1 MTCDKRCTAEQ
12 INKFFE
18 ALEALLFEVTQSRP
32 SADLPCCPPEVVTA
46 LMTTLTKLASR
57 SQDLIPRVSL
67 FLSKMRTLAQSPA
80 TSSVHSEE
88 DAESIRMRA
97 TELLTLL
104 KMPSVAQFVFTPTAG
119 MCQPRYHRDTN
130 VSLPLALRT
139 VSRLVEKE
147 AGLLPC

>member
-1 MTCDKRCTAEQ
+1 
-12 INKFFE
+12 
-18 ALEALLFEVTQSRP
+18 
-32 SADLPCCPPEVVTA
+32 
-46 LMTTLTKLASR
+46 
-57 SQDLIPRVSL
+57 
-67 FLSKMRTLAQSPA
+67 MRTLAQNTA
-80 TSSVHSEE
+80 ASSVHSEK

-104 KMPSVAQFVFTPTAG
+104 KMPSVAQFVFTPTVG
-119 MCQPRYHRDTN
+119 VCQPRYHRDTN